1 MVLCSLVSFSS
12 WAAIGTVAE
21 SKGSGCE
28 IHRAKNKLPGD
39 KGAAIESMDI
49 FVTGSCSGNI
59 TFKDDTK
66 VKVTENSRLL
76 IDDFVFDPKK
86 SDAGKLAIK
95 VAMGTVRYA
104 SGQVAKTNAQNVD
117 IKTPTATI
125 AVRGTDFNMTVDE
138 AGQSLVILVPSCKD
152 EKDIKL
158 YELQENVCK
167 VGKIDVIT
175 TVGSVTLDQAF
186 EATYVQSATMMPTPP
201 VVINTIEGKI
211 NNNLILSK
219 PPEVQ
224 RAVRD
229 AGKSKKELEQEEL
242 DADAMRQIAQRIKE
256 AKDEKPAVVM
266 PYTYDTGK
274 TGCNPSTSICVIWD
288 KPGEDAIQAKGKGI
302 AFRTNPDHYAE
313 VKTTGYDSNTT
324 ITIVHDDA
332 PATAVIGSGDVGG
345 NVVNIKQN
353 TGVLK
358 PR

>member
-1 MVLCSLVSFSS
+1 M
-12 WAAIGTVAE
+12 VAE

-39 KGAAIESMDI
+39 KGAAIESMDT
-49 FVTGSCSGNI
+49 FVTTGCVGNI

-167 VGKIDVIT
+167 VGKIDVTT

-224 RAVRD
+224 RAARD